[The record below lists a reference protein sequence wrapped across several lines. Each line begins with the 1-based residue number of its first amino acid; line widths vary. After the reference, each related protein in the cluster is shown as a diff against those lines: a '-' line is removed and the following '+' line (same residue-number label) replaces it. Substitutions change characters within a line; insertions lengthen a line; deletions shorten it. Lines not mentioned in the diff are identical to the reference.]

1 MSEPDAPRTP
11 PVRPAVAIALTLAG
25 FFALI
30 IASFGVVSLLADVEV
45 VPVAGV
51 GQAPGIIG
59 VVVACGLYAGGTALV
74 IRPGNPAYTG
84 ALFIAVA
91 AWFGYSLSAGVAAVV
106 ASEDVAV
113 GLSLMAR
120 LLIGWQGGVVAA
132 AAAIAAWCA
141 IALVRTHAGRPRWPW
156 EGSDEV

>member
-1 MSEPDAPRTP
+1 M
-11 PVRPAVAIALTLAG
+11 RPAVAVALTLAG

-30 IASFGVVSLLADVEV
+30 VAAFGMVSLLADVEV

-51 GQAPGIIG
+51 GQAPGIVG
-59 VVVACGLYAGGTALV
+59 VAVACAIYAAGTALV
-74 IRPGNPAYTG
+74 LRPGNPAFTG

-91 AWFGYSLSAGVAAVV
+91 VWFCYSLGAGIVGAL
-106 ASEDVAV
+106 ASEDAAV

-120 LLIGWQGGVVAA
+120 LLTGWQGAVVALA
-132 AAAIAAWCA
+132 AAVAAWCA

-156 EGSDEV
+156 EGPDEA